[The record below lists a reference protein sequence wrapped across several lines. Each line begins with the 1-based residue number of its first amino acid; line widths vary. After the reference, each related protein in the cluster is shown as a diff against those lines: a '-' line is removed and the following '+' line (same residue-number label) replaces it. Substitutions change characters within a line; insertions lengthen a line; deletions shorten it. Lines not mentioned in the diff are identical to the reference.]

1 MGDSG
6 LEGRRRVGE
15 KIAPLDPTPGL
26 RYADS
31 PSSKPGQSF
40 DDAQPE
46 TTAAFS
52 NAKAF
57 AYPPL
62 YLRHP
67 AAFRL
72 LDLHPGDE
80 GDRIKC
86 TLRQGI
92 RTANVRWRRMYYSA
106 LSYTWGD
113 EPAEVPITVNESTF
127 FVTPNL
133 AAALDGLRNNARF
146 GGKSRTLW
154 IDAICINQADVNE
167 RNHQVIQMQEIYS
180 GAQEVI
186 VWLGPADSTVKL
198 AVSFIHDLCEHLRQH
213 NIFFGDNVD
222 LRNSPAASVDHALE
236 QVTTNLYRRKWWA
249 VAAMLLKLWW
259 TRVWVI
265 QELASARLA
274 ILQCG
279 KLRLPWAKMALVIEI
294 LYSSHLSLTR
304 VGLLDDSYDTTDQA
318 IAIIRAANISSVRT
332 SFRLKKKVGFEDLI
346 ELSQLSQCKDPR
358 DKVYA
363 LLGLTPPDVKKI
375 IQPDYNRPIA
385 WTFATVIKA
394 HVHCH
399 ENLSILGNIQVSD
412 LV

>member
-15 KIAPLDPTPGL
+15 KIAPLDPIPGL

-31 PSSKPGQSF
+31 LSSKPGQSF
-40 DDAQPE
+40 EDVQPE

-52 NAKAF
+52 NAKSF

-86 TLRQGI
+86 TLRQAI
-92 RTANVRWRRMYYSA
+92 RTTNVRWRRMCYSA

-113 EPAEVPITVNESTF
+113 ELAEIPITVNESTF
-127 FVTPNL
+127 LVTPNL
-133 AAALDGLRNNARF
+133 AAALEGLRNNAKF

-167 RNHQVIQMQEIYS
+167 KNHQVAQMQEIYA
-180 GAQEVI
+180 GAKEVI
-186 VWLGPADSTVKL
+186 VWLGPADSTIEL
-198 AVSFIHDLCEHLRQH
+198 AVSFIHDLCNHVQEYE
-213 NIFFGDNVD
+213 IFFGNNVD
-222 LRNSPAASVDHALE
+222 LRDSTAADFDHAIE
-236 QVTTNLYRRKWWA
+236 KVTTNLYQQKWCA
-249 VAAMLLKLWW
+249 VVEMLLKPWW

-265 QELASARLA
+265 QELASARGA

-279 KLRLPWAKMALVIEI
+279 KLNLPWAQMALVIQI
-294 LYSSHLSLTR
+294 LRSWHPSLTGM
-304 VGLLDDSYDTTDQA
+304 GLLGDFYDTEDK
-318 IAIIRAANISSVRT
+318 AIIRAAEISSVRT
-332 SFRLKKKVGFEDLI
+332 LFRLEKNIGFERLI
-346 ELSQLSQCKDPR
+346 DLSQLSQCKDPR

-363 LLGLTPPDVKKI
+363 LLGLTPPNVKKI

-385 WTFATVIKA
+385 WIFAIVIKA

-399 ENLSILGNIQVSD
+399 ENLNILGKIQVSD
-412 LV
+412 LF